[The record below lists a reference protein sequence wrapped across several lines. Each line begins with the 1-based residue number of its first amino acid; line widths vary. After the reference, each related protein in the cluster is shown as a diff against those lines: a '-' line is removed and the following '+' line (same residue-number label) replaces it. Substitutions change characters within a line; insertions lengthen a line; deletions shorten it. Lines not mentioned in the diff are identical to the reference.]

1 MVVYF
6 SKSEQDTLQALP
18 QLERE
23 VKNHKLKTR
32 EVMHK
37 ITHVFANESQVSVQE
52 V

>member
-23 VKNHKLKTR
+23 VKNTNWKLEKSCT
-32 EVMHK
+32 K
-37 ITHVFANESQVSVQE
+37 
-52 V
+52 